1 MEVSK
6 KVSGILLDDRDLDG
20 VVGGIDVSSVK
31 NVQTMYFPAA
41 DDHNGINGKELTDKW
56 ENKLRQEETGTGTV
70 ITGEM
75 SPPFDW

>member
-31 NVQTMYFPAA
+31 NAQKLYFPAA
-41 DDHNGINGKELTDKW
+41 DDNNGSYDRELR
-56 ENKLRQEETGTGTV
+56 NRLRQETTDTGAV

>member
-20 VVGGIDVSSVK
+20 VVGGIDVSLLK
-31 NVQTMYFPAA
+31 NAQKLYFSAA
-41 DDHNGINGKELTDKW
+41 DDNNGSYDRELRDKW
-56 ENKLRQEETGTGTV
+56 ENRLRQEETGTGAV